1 MFDATRAHD
10 EDDKNIRASD
20 EFRLVRLNDI
30 MVEFLRL
37 SHDACRTMR
46 VLVRWCNTLKTD
58 ARVFFTLTHTQAIKI
73 LNMVK
78 LFGKPIKVNKSAG
91 DRRDEVGA
99 NLFIGNLDPDIDEK
113 LLYDTFSAFG
123 VVINTPKIMRDVDNG
138 VSKGFGFV
146 AYDSFDASD
155 AAIEAMNGQFLCNKQ
170 INVQYAFKKDS
181 KGERHG
187 SQAERLLAQSIE
199 RPKTVRPHT
208 LFSAGPT
215 STPTALGGGMGII
228 PPPPPGMMMGIL
240 PPPPPGMMGYGMM
253 HAPIGGMPPPPGMS
267 IPPPPLVGQMPPGM
281 MQVPPPPPPPPQ

>member
-1 MFDATRAHD
+1 
-10 EDDKNIRASD
+10 
-20 EFRLVRLNDI
+20 
-30 MVEFLRL
+30 
-37 SHDACRTMR
+37 
-46 VLVRWCNTLKTD
+46 
-58 ARVFFTLTHTQAIKI
+58 LTHTQAIKI

>member
-1 MFDATRAHD
+1 
-10 EDDKNIRASD
+10 
-20 EFRLVRLNDI
+20 
-30 MVEFLRL
+30 
-37 SHDACRTMR
+37 
-46 VLVRWCNTLKTD
+46 
-58 ARVFFTLTHTQAIKI
+58 
-73 LNMVK
+73 MVK

-187 SQAERLLAQSIE
+187 TQAERLLAQSIE
-199 RPKTVRPHT
+199 RPKTARPHT
-208 LFSAGPT
+208 LFSAGPA
-215 STPTALGGGMGII
+215 STPTALGGGMVGI
-228 PPPPPGMMMGIL
+228 PPPPPGMMMGGVPPPPGMMMGGIP
-240 PPPPPGMMGYGMM
+240 PPPPPGMMGYSVM
-253 HAPIGGMPPPPGMS
+253 HAPLGGLPPGAVMPPPPAMILGG
-267 IPPPPLVGQMPPGM
+267 IAPLGM
-281 MQVPPPPPPPPQ
+281 MSVPPPPPPPPPH